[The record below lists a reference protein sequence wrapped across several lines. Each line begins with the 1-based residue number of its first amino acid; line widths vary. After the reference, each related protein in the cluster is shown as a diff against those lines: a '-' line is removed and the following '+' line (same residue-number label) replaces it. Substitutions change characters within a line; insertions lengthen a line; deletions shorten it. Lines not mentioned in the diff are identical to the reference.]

1 MQRCPQ
7 SSEGT
12 YTYMILAL
20 FEKTFVGNCGTDYNT
35 HEKNGDWVQTTTH
48 NYIRTYV
55 NFLVTN
61 KCKCG

>member
-35 HEKNGDWVQTTTH
+35 HGKYW
-48 NYIRTYV
+48 
-55 NFLVTN
+55 
-61 KCKCG
+61 